1 MSVVIIPARLGST
14 RLPGKMLTEID
25 GVPLVVHV
33 MRRAAQAE
41 RITRVIVASSDEEIL
56 AVVRDAGGECW
67 KTSGVHPT
75 GTDRV
80 AEVAAGLGADVQCL
94 INVQGDNLDLEPS
107 TLDGVAQ
114 MLEESSASVVTPITA
129 FPSDADVNDPSKVKV
144 VLSED
149 GRALYFSRQP
159 VPTSGP
165 WWLHVGVYGFRRETL
180 LKFGQLGQGMLEK
193 SEGLEQLRL
202 LEHGIAIDTLQV
214 ERGARSI
221 DTPRDLAAA
230 RSLYSSSQLRH

>member
-1 MSVVIIPARLGST
+1 MSVVVIPARMASA
-14 RLPGKMLTEID
+14 RLPGKMLSDID
-25 GVPLVVHV
+25 GIPLIVHV
-33 MRRAAQAE
+33 MRRASQAQ
-41 RITRVIVASSDEEIL
+41 RVSRVIVASSDDEIID
-56 AVVRDAGGECW
+56 VVREFGGETV
-67 KTSGVHPT
+67 KTSGGHCT

-80 AEVAAGLGADVQCL
+80 AEVAEGLDQDVSCI

-114 MLEESSASVVTPITA
+114 MLEESSAAVVTPITP
-129 FPSDADVNDPSKVKV
+129 FPDDWDVTDPSKVKV
-144 VLSED
+144 VVSDD

-165 WWLHVGVYGFRRETL
+165 WWLHVGVYGFKRETL
-180 LKFGQLGQGMLEK
+180 LMFGQWGQGKLEK

-221 DTPRDLAAA
+221 DTPCDLAAA
-230 RSLYSSSQLRH
+230 RSLYSSSHLRH